1 MGLLSSSSLNT
12 QLGIQ
17 RDLILDCLSVILDSR
32 KILDG
37 NEINIKVKFCAS
49 IMMLKLIV
57 VRKYDFLIRI
67 SSAPP

>member
-1 MGLLSSSSLNT
+1 MGLLSLSSLNT

-17 RDLILDCLSVILDSR
+17 GDFILDCLSVIIDSS
-32 KILDG
+32 KILD
-37 NEINIKVKFCAS
+37 EINIKVKFCAS

>member
-57 VRKYDFLIRI
+57 VRKYDF
-67 SSAPP
+67 